1 MNATGDQSTENKNDC
16 DLDRFSFF
24 HKVVLLLS
32 DFDDVGG
39 GFGVSEFGEVIAA
52 EREFEEEGFVGN
64 RGFQRTSQKST
75 FEQFFYWF
83 EARFLGEYDRSLIS
97 FVMSILLI

>member
-1 MNATGDQSTENKNDC
+1 VPPTQKEG
-16 DLDRFSFF
+16 
-24 HKVVLLLS
+24 LS
-32 DFDDVGG
+32 DFDDVCS

-75 FEQFFYWF
+75 FEQFF
-83 EARFLGEYDRSLIS
+83 
-97 FVMSILLI
+97 